1 MYVYISPFLFFFF
14 SFISFFFLAVSC
26 SSSLP
31 FSPCRPSK
39 VKLDEIFEQAYYPS
53 PLIFIRCTSSFP
65 SLTAFPYLA
74 ISANEPL
81 LSGGTNL
88 RVGFVGLRQ
97 ETVESEDDDDS
108 ASSTIEVLLERSC
121 PIGEQLKHKN
131 HAALFDWIG
140 QTIAAVVK
148 DACSQWQLDSQVAL
162 PMGVTFSFPMYQHSL
177 SEAVPM
183 SMGKGFHF
191 DEGTDL
197 GSQLLQGYENHRTP
211 DLPPIRVVAIANDS
225 VATLISFIYQ
235 YGVAENRSPAM
246 GLIVGTGCNATV
258 TLPLEILGDKVD
270 SISLGPPAGPKRE
283 QRRVAV
289 NTEWTINGTAGPLR
303 EMGLI
308 TKWDEEL
315 DQAGETPGF
324 QPLEYLTSG
333 RYLGE
338 LGRIIFVDYLTT
350 ECGVPPSWLP
360 STLLERYSMST
371 TFLSYFGPPNAR
383 FLEKLENTF
392 PSVAGPSPHRWT
404 ESHVDALYQI
414 AQAIQRR
421 AASLLAS
428 ATIALLKLAGEIPA
442 TPDTRY
448 TAPPPQGV
456 KSLGVGFTGG
466 CIVNFQN
473 YLYDYEMLLK
483 QAILDEFG
491 TFAPVEI
498 ELKPCHGG
506 GITGAGILAAA
517 VLASEEDIDAS

>member
-1 MYVYISPFLFFFF
+1 MRCSMHKPRGTQVVNPGPAQSALVATTRGMTAQPLQATSPEGTGAPTPLVQFLSTFHLDSKQLRALTQKFEVTFRKLAAE
-14 SFISFFFLAVSC
+14 SHNQFLPTPILT
-26 SSSLP
+26 SLL
-31 FSPCRPSK
+31 RPIG
-39 VKLDEIFEQAYYPS
+39 D
-53 PLIFIRCTSSFP
+53 
-65 SLTAFPYLA
+65 LTKGEGCLNRRLA
-74 ISANEPL
+74 IDIPL

-97 ETVESEDDDDS
+97 ETAESEDDDDS

-148 DACSQWQLDSQVAL
+148 DACSQWQLDPQVVL

-270 SISLGPPAGPKRE
+270 TISLGPAAGPKNE
-283 QRRVAV
+283 QCRVAV

-333 RYLGE
+333 RY
-338 LGRIIFVDYLTT
+338 
-350 ECGVPPSWLP
+350 
-360 STLLERYSMST
+360 
-371 TFLSYFGPPNAR
+371 FGPPNAR

-404 ESHVDALYQI
+404 QTHVDALYQI

-428 ATIALLKLAGEIPA
+428 ATIALLRLAGEIPA
-442 TPDTRY
+442 APDTRY
-448 TAPPPQGV
+448 TAPAPQGV
-456 KSLGVGFTGG
+456 KMLG
-466 CIVNFQN
+466 
-473 YLYDYEMLLK
+473 
-483 QAILDEFG
+483 
-491 TFAPVEI
+491 
-498 ELKPCHGG
+498 PCHGG